1 MVVFDPED
9 NTFTNSPSEGLGGPD
24 NPPVGES
31 VVLSKRVGVETAHIG
46 TTQAGARVARLVW
59 L

>member
-46 TTQAGARVARLVW
+46 ATQAGARVV
-59 L
+59 

>member
-1 MVVFDPED
+1 MVVFDPEG
-9 NTFTNSPSEGLGGPD
+9 NTCTNSPSEGLGVEE

-46 TTQAGARVARLVW
+46 ATQAGARVV
-59 L
+59 